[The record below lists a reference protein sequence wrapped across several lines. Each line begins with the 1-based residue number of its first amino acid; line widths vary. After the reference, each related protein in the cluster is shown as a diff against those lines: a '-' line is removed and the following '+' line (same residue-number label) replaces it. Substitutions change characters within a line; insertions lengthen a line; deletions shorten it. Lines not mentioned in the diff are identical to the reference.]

1 MLGFS
6 ALSENP
12 ISSVNKVLELSA
24 SMTGLAISSAA
35 AAGTLVGSSTMSS
48 SAIQTSAG
56 VRILAH
62 SASLDSSL
70 VTSSSAVFVKGST
83 LETDLVSS
91 FVQTTA
97 GVRILIGTS
106 TQDFNLTQTAIGE
119 LLFTEIVPSV
129 TVTYT
134 EITHTGDNWTEITHT
149 GDTWTDVS
157 TNQELQMASSYTAN
171 NGIEKIGTGEQ
182 AGTWGATTN
191 TNFDILDRA
200 INGVGAITLSGTTHT
215 LTTTDGALSDGHF
228 KVLVFGGTLSSTNTV
243 TISPNDQDKLYF
255 VFNNT
260 SGSQSV
266 IIKQGSGATVTV
278 GNGKTAIVYADGAG
292 SGAAVAQIETGSDEF
307 TEDVTMKTGDGAL
320 LTLQTSATA
329 ITDGNVLGALQFQ
342 APNESSGTDAVTVAA
357 SIVAEADNTFA
368 ADNNQTDMVFKLG
381 SSEAATEKM
390 RLTHEGI
397 LSIPADGSI
406 TANHFSVGT
415 GADLKIYH
423 DGSDSYVDDTG
434 TGNLNLKGSIVQLL
448 STGGE
453 AMIKATTDG
462 AAELYHDGTKKIETT
477 SAGTTVSGVVTATGF
492 TIGSAVIAES
502 ELEQID
508 GITAGTVSASKAV
521 VVDSNK
527 DITGFRNIANTG
539 TITAGGDITAFSDER
554 LKSDIETIDN
564 ALNKVMNMRG
574 VSYTKQAEKG
584 IGVIAQEIEKVLPE
598 VVTDGEYKSV
608 AYGNI
613 VGVLIE
619 AIKDLKKELDD
630 HKQECN
636 CGSNKQWY
644 YKYG

>member
-1 MLGFS
+1 
-6 ALSENP
+6 
-12 ISSVNKVLELSA
+12 
-24 SMTGLAISSAA
+24 
-35 AAGTLVGSSTMSS
+35 
-48 SAIQTSAG
+48 
-56 VRILAH
+56 
-62 SASLDSSL
+62 
-70 VTSSSAVFVKGST
+70 
-83 LETDLVSS
+83 
-91 FVQTTA
+91 
-97 GVRILIGTS
+97 
-106 TQDFNLTQTAIGE
+106 
-119 LLFTEIVPSV
+119 
-129 TVTYT
+129 
-134 EITHTGDNWTEITHT
+134 
-149 GDTWTDVS
+149 
-157 TNQELQMASSYTAN
+157 MASSYTAN

-200 INGVGAITLSGTTHT
+200 INGVGSITLSGTTHT

-260 SGSQSV
+260 SGSQSI

-329 ITDGNVLGALQFQ
+329 VTDGSVLGALQFQ
-342 APNESSGTDAVTVAA
+342 APNESSGTDAITVAA

-390 RLTHEGI
+390 RLTHEG
-397 LSIPADGSI
+397 
-406 TANHFSVGT
+406 
-415 GADLKIYH
+415 DL
-423 DGSDSYVDDTG
+423 
-434 TGNLNLKGSIVQLL
+434 
-448 STGGE
+448 
-453 AMIKATTDG
+453 
-462 AAELYHDGTKKIETT
+462 
-477 SAGTTVSGVVTATGF
+477 TVSTSF
-492 TIGSAVIAES
+492 TIGSATITEA
-502 ELEQID
+502 ELEILDGATVTTAELNILDGVTSTAAELNLVD

-521 VVDSNK
+521 IVDSNK
-527 DITGFRNIANTG
+527 DASGFRNITATG
-539 TITAGGDITAFSDER
+539 TVQGAEVTATSDER
-554 LKSDIETIDN
+554 LKSDIQTIDN
-564 ALNKVMNMRG
+564 ALDKVMNIRG
-574 VSYTKQAEKG
+574 VSYTKQAERG

-619 AIKDLKKELDD
+619 AIKEQQKQIDELKKD
-630 HKQECN
+630 K
-636 CGSNKQWY
+636 
-644 YKYG
+644 

>member
-1 MLGFS
+1 
-6 ALSENP
+6 
-12 ISSVNKVLELSA
+12 
-24 SMTGLAISSAA
+24 
-35 AAGTLVGSSTMSS
+35 
-48 SAIQTSAG
+48 
-56 VRILAH
+56 
-62 SASLDSSL
+62 
-70 VTSSSAVFVKGST
+70 
-83 LETDLVSS
+83 
-91 FVQTTA
+91 
-97 GVRILIGTS
+97 
-106 TQDFNLTQTAIGE
+106 
-119 LLFTEIVPSV
+119 
-129 TVTYT
+129 
-134 EITHTGDNWTEITHT
+134 
-149 GDTWTDVS
+149 
-157 TNQELQMASSYTAN
+157 MASSYTAN

-200 INGVGAITLSGTTHT
+200 INGVGSITLSGTTHT

-260 SGSQSV
+260 SGSQSI

-329 ITDGNVLGALQFQ
+329 VTDGSVLGALQFQ
-342 APNESSGTDAVTVAA
+342 APNESSGTDAITVAA

-390 RLTHEGI
+390 RLTHEG
-397 LSIPADGSI
+397 
-406 TANHFSVGT
+406 
-415 GADLKIYH
+415 DL
-423 DGSDSYVDDTG
+423 
-434 TGNLNLKGSIVQLL
+434 
-448 STGGE
+448 
-453 AMIKATTDG
+453 
-462 AAELYHDGTKKIETT
+462 
-477 SAGTTVSGVVTATGF
+477 TVSTSF
-492 TIGSAVIAES
+492 TIGSATITEA
-502 ELEQID
+502 ELEILDGATVTTAELNILDGVTSTAAELNLVD

-521 VVDSNK
+521 IVDSNK
-527 DITGFRNIANTG
+527 DASGFRNITATG
-539 TITAGGDITAFSDER
+539 TVQGAEVTATSDER
-554 LKSDIETIDN
+554 LKSDIQTIDN
-564 ALNKVMNMRG
+564 ALDKVMNIRG
-574 VSYTKQAEKG
+574 VSYTKQAERG

-619 AIKDLKKELDD
+619 AIKEQQKQIDELKKDK
-630 HKQECN
+630 H
-636 CGSNKQWY
+636 GSSD
-644 YKYG
+644 